1 MQSHGRGR
9 VCTRARQRG
18 EVAGCGGCRG
28 LREEA
33 GAGMLLECPGSWLAQ
48 RYSLALS
55 LWLMGICPGS
65 IWALRGALPAPS
77 ISTTSVPTPSFLT
90 PSQTHLSKRQIT
102 SHSWAP
108 QVTEIT
114 LHGLRMNFTYKWQE
128 HLWPALVNFSVYPHH
143 QGWGLKNADSS
154 PAPPSPMSFRRSGA
168 GPKNLHLLHFSSDCS
183 WRSTDLLDSL

>member
-108 QVTEIT
+108 QVRDNSAWAQDEFHLQMAGTPMASTCKFQCVSTSPRVGFEKCRFLPRPSIT
-114 LHGLRMNFTYKWQE
+114 NVFQE
-128 HLWPALVNFSVYPHH
+128 VWGGAQESAFVTFS
-143 QGWGLKNADSS
+143 K
-154 PAPPSPMSFRRSGA
+154 
-168 GPKNLHLLHFSSDCS
+168 
-183 WRSTDLLDSL
+183 